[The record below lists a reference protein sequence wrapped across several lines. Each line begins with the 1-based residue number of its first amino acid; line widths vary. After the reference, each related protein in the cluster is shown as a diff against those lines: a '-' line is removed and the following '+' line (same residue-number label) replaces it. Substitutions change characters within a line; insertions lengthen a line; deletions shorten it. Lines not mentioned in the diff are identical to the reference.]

1 MCAGNY
7 ENQQVAL
14 DGQVIDSINI
24 ILKEK
29 KPKV

>member
-1 MCAGNY
+1 MCAGNF

-24 ILKEK
+24 ILKHNL
-29 KPKV
+29 KV